1 VLTGRVNSRIEAVVR
16 LWIRGPGGRVLE
28 TEAIIDTG
36 FSGSLSLPQ
45 EMVTGLGLL
54 PQGRMLGVLAD
65 GSEAFFPLYQAI
77 LLWHGKLHVI
87 YVSAVES
94 DPLLGMGMLH
104 GSELAMQIMEGGEVA
119 IRDLEAPIDPQSA
132 F

>member
-1 VLTGRVNSRIEAVVR
+1 VLTGRVNSRTEAVVR
-16 LWIRGPGGRVLE
+16 LWIRGPGGHVLE
-28 TEAIIDTG
+28 TEAIVDTG
-36 FSGSLSLPQ
+36 FSGALSLPQ
-45 EMVTGLGLL
+45 EMVAELELL

-77 LLWHGKLHVI
+77 LLWHGTLHVI

-104 GSELAMQIMEGGEVA
+104 GSELSMQIVEGGEVA
-119 IRDLEAPIDPQSA
+119 IRDLESPVDSPSA